1 MIAHDTVNQSFPVCS
16 DLAAVGKHLPSGL
29 LYRQNQDWGQRRKRI
44 DDYADTRI
52 RSPHVSHRDR
62 GGRSKSQWRRGWR
75 HDGRHRNELG
85 DTSGQEESLSLE
97 QDMARDSS
105 VKRGNV
111 AAMIAWQRSSQ
122 ASRER
127 SGRAP
132 SRVAGDVVS
141 LGIFPVNSAA
151 ATRILRQTRDYS

>member
-1 MIAHDTVNQSFPVCS
+1 MTAHDTVNRSFPVCS

-29 LYRQNQDWGQRRKRI
+29 LYRQNQDCRQRRKRI

-52 RSPHVSHRDR
+52 RSLHVSHRDR
-62 GGRSKSQWRRGWR
+62 GGRCRSQWRRGWR

-85 DTSGQEESLSLE
+85 DTSGREESLSLE

-111 AAMIAWQRSSQ
+111 AAMIAWQQSSQ
-122 ASRER
+122 GNKAGEPQVAWPATSSRLGFFR
-127 SGRAP
+127 SIRQP
-132 SRVAGDVVS
+132 RPDVFAEPE
-141 LGIFPVNSAA
+141 I
-151 ATRILRQTRDYS
+151 ILRH